1 VNPALPLHLAFAL
14 VAIHPDGRPALPGQT
29 LDAALAGAVLSDLAT
44 RGHIELRDG
53 RVSSTG
59 GPPPDDAV
67 LARVSGAVA
76 ADPRERTAT
85 WWVRR
90 IGGRV
95 LRDEV
100 LAAAVDRGLLREERT
115 LVLGVFPTTR
125 FPEVLPG
132 TRQRV
137 IDDLA
142 LVLRE
147 QVAPDPSSA
156 GLVALCSAT
165 GMLRREFGRV
175 DRAVLRRITEG
186 DWASPAVARIIAET
200 SSIMMSAAVVGAT
213 AAGGGDS

>member
-1 VNPALPLHLAFAL
+1 VTTAFPLHLAFVL

-29 LDAALAGAVLSDLAT
+29 IDVALAGAVLSDLAT
-44 RGHIELRDG
+44 TGHVELRDG
-53 RVSSTG
+53 RVTSTG
-59 GPPPDDAV
+59 GPPPDHPV
-67 LARVSGAVA
+67 LARVAGAVA

-90 IGGRV
+90 IGGRA

-100 LAAAVDRGLLREERT
+100 LATAVDRGLLREEPTR
-115 LVLGVFPTTR
+115 VLGLFPSTR
-125 FPEVLPG
+125 FPEAHPG
-132 TRQRV
+132 IRQRV
-137 IDDLA
+137 VDELA
-142 LVLRE
+142 LVVRE

-165 GMLRREFGRV
+165 GMLRREFGRL

-200 SSIMMSAAVVGAT
+200 SSMMMAVAVVGAT
-213 AAGGGDS
+213 ASGGGDS